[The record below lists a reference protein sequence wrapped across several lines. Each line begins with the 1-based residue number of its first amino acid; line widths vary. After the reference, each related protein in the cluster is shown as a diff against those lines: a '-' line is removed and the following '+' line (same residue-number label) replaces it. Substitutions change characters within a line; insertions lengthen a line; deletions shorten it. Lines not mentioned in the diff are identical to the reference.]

1 VRALRHVIFL
11 FDIDG
16 TLVATDGAGRRAF
29 ERALLEVLG
38 LAAGLRAVQLDGKTD
53 PLILDEACAAAGR
66 PAPTADERAAV
77 LTAYLAHLPA
87 EMARCRYQI
96 LPGVERALDH
106 LEARGVAI
114 GLQTGNVEGGAR
126 CKLERGDLWRR
137 FRFGGYGS
145 DAHERA
151 ELVRIA
157 ITRGRHHLAT
167 DEVWVIGDTPRD
179 VAAAHAAGAR
189 AIGVATGAYDFDAL
203 ERAGADVVL
212 ETLEAW
218 PKKL

>member
-1 VRALRHVIFL
+1 VIFL

-16 TLVATDGAGRRAF
+16 TLVATGGAGRRAF
-29 ERALLEVLG
+29 ERALLDVLG
-38 LAAGLRAVQLDGKTD
+38 LAEGLRAVQLDGKTD
-53 PLILDEACAAAGR
+53 PLILDEALAAAGR
-66 PAPTADERAAV
+66 RAPTSAERAAV
-77 LTAYLAHLPA
+77 LAAYLAHLPD
-87 EMARCRYQI
+87 EMARCRYQV
-96 LPGVERALDH
+96 LPGVERTLDR
-106 LEARGVAI
+106 LETRGVAI

-157 ITRGRHHLAT
+157 IARGQRHLAT

-179 VAAAHAAGAR
+179 VAAAHAAGAH
-189 AIGVATGAYDFDAL
+189 AIGVATGAYDADAL
-203 ERAGADVVL
+203 THAGADLVL
-212 ETLEAW
+212 ETLDGW
-218 PKKL
+218 PERL